1 MQDNQNTEGM
11 NLLKTALKR
20 PDLLKPISDLFVPAA
35 TVPEVFLEL
44 YKFIVDSHLKN
55 CDPKVLFVL
64 LSKVSARAST
74 TPSIEIPF
82 ETLFCFLQFDVSG
95 WLTQQK
101 PKLADINALALLI
114 VQGLECWIKSE
125 SALIQGVSFM
135 FNVCDYESC
144 GERAVRSAN
153 RFSISK

>member
-64 LSKVSARAST
+64 LSKVSLSARAST
-74 TPSIEIPF
+74 TPSIAVEI
-82 ETLFCFLQFDVSG
+82 LFLF
-95 WLTQQK
+95 
-101 PKLADINALALLI
+101 
-114 VQGLECWIKSE
+114 
-125 SALIQGVSFM
+125 
-135 FNVCDYESC
+135 
-144 GERAVRSAN
+144 
-153 RFSISK
+153 FSLM